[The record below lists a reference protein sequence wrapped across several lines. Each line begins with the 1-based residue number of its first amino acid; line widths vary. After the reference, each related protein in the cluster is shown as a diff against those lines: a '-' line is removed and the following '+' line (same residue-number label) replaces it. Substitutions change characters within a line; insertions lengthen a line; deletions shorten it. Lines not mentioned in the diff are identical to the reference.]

1 MQRGSQ
7 NISELI
13 AELEDIT
20 MLLGDTGTAHNRD
33 GAQGALPHDRVPT
46 SDGALPQAHERGKRM
61 SCPRVSAA
69 HTTLNT
75 EEAEE
80 YFSAEE
86 DEVQCGEN
94 DGQARRKEG
103 GTKKIL
109 FEDTEAFSYV
119 RKKMDNNAIITDKL
133 FMQLRVQELKQELAR
148 ACFDAKQQEEA
159 SRLRLAEH
167 QEQVAMFNRRARA

>member
-1 MQRGSQ
+1 MARPSSWSPNRSHQNSVMQRGSQ

-20 MLLGDTGTAHNRD
+20 MLVGDTATAH
-33 GAQGALPHDRVPT
+33 
-46 SDGALPQAHERGKRM
+46 
-61 SCPRVSAA
+61 PRVSAA
-69 HTTLNT
+69 HTTLQT

-86 DEVQCGEN
+86 DEIQCGEN

-103 GTKKIL
+103 GTKKK

-119 RKKMDNNAIITDKL
+119 REKMDKNAVITDKL

-159 SRLRLAEH
+159 ASRRLAEH
-167 QEQVAMFNRRARA
+167 QEQVYCNV

>member
-1 MQRGSQ
+1 
-7 NISELI
+7 
-13 AELEDIT
+13 
-20 MLLGDTGTAHNRD
+20 
-33 GAQGALPHDRVPT
+33 
-46 SDGALPQAHERGKRM
+46 M

-148 ACFDAKQQEEA
+148 ACFDAKQQEAA

-167 QEQVAMFNRRARA
+167 QEQVAMFNRRARAYNLHFLYYCKMRMCCWIASGYTRVSLYLSLFHTHEHTNTHTHTHICMYSYTHSSSS

>member
-1 MQRGSQ
+1 MPRGPQ

-20 MLLGDTGTAHNRD
+20 MLLGDTGTAH
-33 GAQGALPHDRVPT
+33 
-46 SDGALPQAHERGKRM
+46 
-61 SCPRVSAA
+61 PRVSAA
-69 HTTLNT
+69 HTSLQT

-86 DEVQCGEN
+86 DEIQCGEN
-94 DGQARRKEG
+94 DGQARRKEE

-109 FEDTEAFSYV
+109 FENTEAFSYV

-159 SRLRLAEH
+159 ASRRLAER
-167 QEQVAMFNRRARA
+167 QNQVYCSCNV